1 MGIGLTRAIVLVCII
16 SVPAHAVKT
25 WLDAHR
31 GIVWSNAEMLVRA
44 RIERQLEATPG
55 EHLVIVRYSAN
66 HDVHQE
72 WVYNAADIDHSKIVW
87 AREIPGVDLQPLL
100 EYFHNRTIW
109 TVDPDG
115 ADVQSAR
122 LGGIFASHRLGT
134 NSGDAVL
141 RAPVASRRRKS
152 SVRVRIAGVL
162 RNTVLAKGL

>member
-1 MGIGLTRAIVLVCII
+1 VGIGLTRAIVLVCII

-44 RIERQLEATPG
+44 QIERQLEATPG

-87 AREIPGVDLQPLL
+87 VREIPGVDLQPLL
-100 EYFHNRTIW
+100 EYFQDRRVW

-115 ADVQSAR
+115 V
-122 LGGIFASHRLGT
+122 G
-134 NSGDAVL
+134 VEL
-141 RAPVASRRRKS
+141 RAGADSPGAARQEDRSPK
-152 SVRVRIAGVL
+152 
-162 RNTVLAKGL
+162 